1 MNKIPIIY
9 SLENRKY
16 NPVLLWNEEHLDQV
30 KRTDNILV
38 ELKKRNIGV
47 EFGPENLETDFIKEI
62 HDSDYVDFLGD
73 LDKLIIDEAYHFPTD
88 FWHDKKRELSSFLP
102 KLGRFSLDIYTPVS
116 KNIFASILSS
126 AAVAYT
132 AAKKIIDGNRITYA
146 LARPSGHHAMKS
158 LMGGFC
164 YLNNTAIAVQY
175 LSKLGTVAVLDI
187 DYHHGNGTQDI
198 FYDRGD
204 VLTVSIHADPQ
215 NKFPYYWGFEDEFGV
230 GLGYDKNLNII
241 LPSGVNDNDYNG
253 ALKKALEKI
262 KNFNPEYLV
271 ISLGLDTYQKDS
283 LGDFNLTTDYFK
295 KMAGAISFLGY
306 STVIIQEGGYHE
318 DIGKN
323 VVSFLSGFLT

>member
-9 SLENRKY
+9 SLENKKY
-16 NPVLLWNEEHLDQV
+16 SPVLLWNEEHFDQV
-30 KRTDNILV
+30 KRIDNILS
-38 ELKKRNIGV
+38 ELKKKNIGV
-47 EFGPENLETDFIKEI
+47 EFGPENLETEFIKEI

-73 LDKLIIDEAYHFPTD
+73 LDKSIIDEAYHFPTD

-116 KNIFASILSS
+116 KNIFTSILSS

-132 AAKKIIDGNRITYA
+132 AAKKVVDGNKIVYA
-146 LARPSGHHAMKS
+146 LTRPSGHHAMKS

-164 YLNNTAIAVQY
+164 YLNNAAIAAQY

-204 VLTVSIHADPQ
+204 VLTVSIHADPR
-215 NKFPYYWGFEDEFGV
+215 NKFPYYWGFEDEIGV
-230 GLGYDKNLNII
+230 GLGENKNLNII
-241 LPSGVNDNDYNG
+241 LSSGANDNDYSK

-262 KNFNPEYLV
+262 KIFGPKYLV
-271 ISLGLDTYQKDS
+271 ISLGLDTYKKDL
-283 LGDFNLTTDYFK
+283 LGDFKLTNDYYQN
-295 KMAGAISFLGY
+295 MAKEIESLNCP
-306 STVIIQEGGYHE
+306 TVIVQEGGYHE
-318 DIGKN
+318 DVGKN
-323 VVSFLSGFLT
+323 VFSFLSGFLT